1 MASTLRGGP
10 ARTSPAEVSGC
21 AGSGSVG
28 QRIGGQRIGGSAGQ
42 NLMLPIIPAMFVVN
56 SLIVGATV
64 EEAR

>member
-1 MASTLRGGP
+1 MRVRAGRGHSRGRSAAGVAGP
-10 ARTSPAEVSGC
+10 VGRVLGEAPGGRGC
-21 AGSGSVG
+21 
-28 QRIGGQRIGGSAGQ
+28 Q